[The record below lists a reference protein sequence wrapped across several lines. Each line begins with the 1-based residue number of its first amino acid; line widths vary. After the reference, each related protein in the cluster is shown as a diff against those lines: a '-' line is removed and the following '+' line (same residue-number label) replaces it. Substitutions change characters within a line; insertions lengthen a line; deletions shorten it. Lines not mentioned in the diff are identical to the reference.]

1 MSKKIIALLLC
12 VVMALSI
19 AACGTTTPTDDG
31 GDDAQKTYDYLVSKG
46 IIVRN
51 RNKVHLCQDCLRITI
66 GTKTENQELL
76 AALRTM

>member
-31 GDDAQKTYDYLVSKG
+31 GDDAQKTYA
-46 IIVRN
+46 IVPKSAGN
-51 RNKVHLCQDCLRITI
+51 PYNEK
-66 GTKTENQELL
+66 
-76 AALRTM
+76 